1 MILLRRCEAEH
12 VASRS
17 DRIAQAKNAPSMQ
30 AKASWAKGSGLCM
43 QRLRWQH
50 RMLSAIKARVAA
62 LPLVPRGNLK
72 SANSA
77 TRANWSYRQATT
89 VRHPHYLP
97 RVDGIV
103 YGGMIGTRRLC
114 IAYCSSTLYIRL
126 LRSVRESAATFAVSA
141 TDQVVGEGDQGGVLV
156 EKLMGKNRGF
166 ALAGAFEAF
175 TYQIEIW
182 EARAT
187 SMPDSMWDNWIS
199 SRWTRR
205 SATRA
210 LTWRTSR

>member
-1 MILLRRCEAEH
+1 MELGQIA
-12 VASRS
+12 RS
-17 DRIAQAKNAPSMQ
+17 SFA
-30 AKASWAKGSGLCM
+30 
-43 QRLRWQH
+43 
-50 RMLSAIKARVAA
+50 
-62 LPLVPRGNLK
+62 LVPGGNLK

-103 YGGMIGTRRLC
+103 YGGMIGTGRLC

-156 EKLMGKNRGF
+156 EKLMGKNRV
-166 ALAGAFEAF
+166 AAGREDRRR
-175 TYQIEIW
+175 
-182 EARAT
+182 AR
-187 SMPDSMWDNWIS
+187 
-199 SRWTRR
+199 
-205 SATRA
+205 
-210 LTWRTSR
+210 

>member
-1 MILLRRCEAEH
+1 MKSPKATFTYQGSYRSEL
-12 VASRS
+12 ASDAAIASSPHWATVGRAMELGQIARS
-17 DRIAQAKNAPSMQ
+17 SFA
-30 AKASWAKGSGLCM
+30 
-43 QRLRWQH
+43 
-50 RMLSAIKARVAA
+50 
-62 LPLVPRGNLK
+62 LVPGGNLK

-187 SMPDSMWDNWIS
+187 SMPDSMWGNWIS

>member
-1 MILLRRCEAEH
+1 MELGQIA
-12 VASRS
+12 RS
-17 DRIAQAKNAPSMQ
+17 SFA
-30 AKASWAKGSGLCM
+30 
-43 QRLRWQH
+43 
-50 RMLSAIKARVAA
+50 
-62 LPLVPRGNLK
+62 LVPGGNLK